1 MHNHTMLSQERLE
14 QQSEEIK
21 KMREAT
27 AELNLYESLQ
37 KHFLQLQPRQN
48 TSEQLKISAP
58 YEMSEID
65 HFRQVRGGAGADEES
80 GDDQFNDSVP
90 VDADVMLAEQDDQ
103 ELDICLEPKP
113 VMIN

>member
-37 KHFLQLQPRQN
+37 KHFL
-48 TSEQLKISAP
+48 
-58 YEMSEID
+58 
-65 HFRQVRGGAGADEES
+65 
-80 GDDQFNDSVP
+80 
-90 VDADVMLAEQDDQ
+90 
-103 ELDICLEPKP
+103 
-113 VMIN
+113 